1 MRTFPDDESL
11 ARLRELGVR
20 YVLVHQALYQPADFA
35 DLMGAV
41 AERPELIPTGRYRDW
56 FAGDTQI
63 IEVRR

>member
-1 MRTFPDDESL
+1 
-11 ARLRELGVR
+11 
-20 YVLVHQALYQPADFA
+20 
-35 DLMGAV
+35 MGAV